1 MYLKIKVFV
10 DSRNERVEK
19 LSDEEWRVWTKKPAE
34 QNLANS
40 RVLELLHEEFPNEPI
55 RMVSGHHSP
64 SKIFSI
70 GDN

>member
-1 MYLKIKVFV
+1 MYLKIKVVV
-10 DSRNERVEK
+10 DSKSEKIERISE
-19 LSDEEWRVWTKKPAE
+19 DEWKVWTKKPAE
-34 QNLANS
+34 QNLANN

-70 GDN
+70 G